1 MSKAEEYLKK
11 NVKEILQPMLK
22 KIIQENPDE
31 PVIYTLFLFY
41 LIDSFHDKISHGNV

>member
-31 PVIYTLFLFY
+31 PVNYTLFLLLFY
-41 LIDSFHDKISHGNV
+41 LI